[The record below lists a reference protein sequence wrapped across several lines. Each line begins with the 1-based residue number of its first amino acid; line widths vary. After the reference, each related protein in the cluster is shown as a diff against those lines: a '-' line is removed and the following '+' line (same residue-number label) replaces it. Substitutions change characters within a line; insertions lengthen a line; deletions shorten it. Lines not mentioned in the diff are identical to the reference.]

1 MSLLKSAATVSVF
14 TLLSRITGLI
24 RDMLIAR
31 YFGVSAAT
39 DAFYVAFRIPNMLRR
54 LFAEGAFSQAFVPM
68 LSQVKEQRSQDEQ
81 KRFVSDV
88 FTLLGAAVFVAS
100 LLGILFA
107 PFVVWLIASGFKENP
122 DTFDLAVL
130 LTRWMFP
137 YIIFMSLVSFAAA
150 VLNTW
155 KHFAV
160 PAFTPVLLNVSFI
173 VCTLFLINWFAVP
186 IYTLAFAVIV
196 GGVLQLAMQFA
207 ALKKIGCLPHLS
219 NPFKAFANDNVRQV
233 LRLMLPAVVGV
244 SVAPISILINTNIAS
259 HLQKGAVTWL
269 NYADRLMEF
278 PTALLGVALGSVL
291 LPSLS
296 AAFNQGNLVRYN
308 SLLDRGL
315 RLVILLAVPAAVGLG
330 FLAEG
335 LAAVLFQGKS
345 FGASDV
351 LMTAVAIEGYA
362 VGLLGLISIK
372 ILAPAFY
379 SRKDIK
385 TPVKGAIA
393 SLIVV
398 QACNL
403 VTVPALGHAGLALSV
418 GLGSV
423 FNALVLFAL
432 LRRRG
437 WYTPAKGWIVYAVRV
452 LVGSAVMGAFLI
464 LAQTGLDWA
473 GMQALWGRRL
483 VLVAGVILGAAVTY
497 FLTLAILGWRGREL
511 RGAD

>member
-1 MSLLKSAATVSVF
+1 MDTIVYGISNVLNAFPVALK
-14 TLLSRITGLI
+14 
-24 RDMLIAR
+24 
-31 YFGVSAAT
+31 GVSMFWANLIIN
-39 DAFYVAFRIPNMLRR
+39 FPI
-54 LFAEGAFSQAFVPM
+54 
-68 LSQVKEQRSQDEQ
+68 
-81 KRFVSDV
+81 VS
-88 FTLLGAAVFVAS
+88 
-100 LLGILFA
+100 
-107 PFVVWLIASGFKENP
+107 ASGQAGVVMP
-122 DTFDLAVL
+122 
-130 LTRWMFP
+130 
-137 YIIFMSLVSFAAA
+137 I
-150 VLNTW
+150 
-155 KHFAV
+155 
-160 PAFTPVLLNVSFI
+160 FTPVADMIGITRQTAVLAYNFGDGFCNYIIPWSSALMGNLAVANIPSDRWMKFFWKM
-173 VCTLFLINWFAVP
+173 FLVW
-186 IYTLAFAVIV
+186 
-196 GGVLQLAMQFA
+196 
-207 ALKKIGCLPHLS
+207 
-219 NPFKAFANDNVRQV
+219 
-233 LRLMLPAVVGV
+233 
-244 SVAPISILINTNIAS
+244 
-259 HLQKGAVTWL
+259 
-269 NYADRLMEF
+269 
-278 PTALLGVALGSVL
+278 VALGSVL

-296 AAFNQGNLVRYN
+296 AAFNQSNLVRYN

-418 GLGSV
+418 GLGAV

-464 LAQTGLDWA
+464 WAQTGLDWA
-473 GMQALWGRRL
+473 GMQALWSRRL